1 MIYSEIPLDRD
12 SISCTDRS
20 VGRQC
25 GSIDLFFY
33 GAHYSIEDLLC
44 VDLLIIYVSR
54 YVIAPI
60 HFRTSNTSRQRERNS
75 M

>member
-20 VGRQC
+20 VGRQR
-25 GSIDLFFY
+25 GSIDLFLY
-33 GAHYSIEDLLC
+33 GAHYNIEYLLC

-54 YVIAPI
+54 
-60 HFRTSNTSRQRERNS
+60 